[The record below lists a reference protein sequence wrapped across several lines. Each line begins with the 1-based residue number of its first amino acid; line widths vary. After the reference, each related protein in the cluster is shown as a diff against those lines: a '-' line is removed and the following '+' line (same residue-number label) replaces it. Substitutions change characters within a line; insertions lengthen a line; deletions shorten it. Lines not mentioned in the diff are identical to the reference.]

1 MISKDA
7 LRDMFDPVIVHT
19 ALRVAAIVGTIL
31 ALINHYDLLL
41 GHSITL
47 KTVIQI
53 MLIYCVPYIVSTHG
67 QVSAR
72 RAARTS
78 KQ

>member
-1 MISKDA
+1 MISKDT
-7 LRDMFDPVIVHT
+7 LRDMFDPVIAHT

-31 ALINHYDLLL
+31 VLISLYDLLL
-41 GHSITL
+41 GRSITL

-53 MLIYCVPYIVSTHG
+53 ILIYCVPYIVSTHG

-72 RAARTS
+72 RATRTS